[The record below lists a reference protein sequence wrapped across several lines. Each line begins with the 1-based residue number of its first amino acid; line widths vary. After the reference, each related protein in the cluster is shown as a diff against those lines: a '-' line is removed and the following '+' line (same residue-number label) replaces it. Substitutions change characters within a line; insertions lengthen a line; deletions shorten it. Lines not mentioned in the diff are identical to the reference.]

1 VLSQGPGNGWATGA
15 GSGRLGLM
23 KVTEIAIEKVVANA
37 AAHIAED
44 NYISVQVGRMRSD
57 QPHITQYVIAHQAEL
72 TVEGVVTTLFHA
84 SLLHRGLCEANGR
97 SPGVVDFAAL
107 DRAATA
113 VASLEQL
120 AEEEPHMA
128 SYVASNI
135 DLPTPKAN
143 EVAGKVLAHIG
154 KALADAS

>member
-1 VLSQGPGNGWATGA
+1 
-15 GSGRLGLM
+15 M
-23 KVTEIAIEKVVANA
+23 KVSEQAIEKVVSEA
-37 AAHIAED
+37 AAHIAEE

-84 SLLHRGLCEANGR
+84 SLLHRSLCEAHGR
-97 SPGVVDFAAL
+97 SPAVVDFAAL
-107 DRAATA
+107 DRAASA
-113 VASLEQL
+113 VASLE
-120 AEEEPHMA
+120 AFADEEPHMA

-143 EVAGKVLAHIG
+143 EVASKVLAHVG

>member
-1 VLSQGPGNGWATGA
+1 
-15 GSGRLGLM
+15 M
-23 KVTEIAIEKVVANA
+23 KVSEQAVEKVVAEA
-37 AAHIAED
+37 AAHIAEE

-84 SLLHRGLCEANGR
+84 SIVHRSLCEALGR

-107 DRAATA
+107 DRAASA
-113 VASLEQL
+113 VASLEKL
-120 AEEEPHMA
+120 ADEEPHLA

-135 DLPTPKAN
+135 DLATPKAN
-143 EVAGKVLAHIG
+143 EVASKVLAHVG